1 MKAMVLCAGMGTRLG
16 GLTRETPKPLLPVG
30 GEPLLAHTL
39 RHLAW
44 HGFTDVVINVHYR
57 AEQFFSTIGSGE
69 CYGVRV
75 TYSHEPALLGT
86 AGSVRHV
93 AGFFSREPVFLVMH
107 GDVLTDQNLT
117 AMRDFHLAHDAPAT
131 ILLQRMPDANSQVAM
146 DTDGRIT
153 GFVERPAPG
162 ARRTSGFPWVN
173 TGIYMFA
180 ERFLDHIPVT
190 TPSDLARDIFTL
202 APEVELYG
210 YPLTGFRMSIDS
222 PDEYHEANAA
232 ISEGRCPRARG
243 TAQNLRQ

>member
-1 MKAMVLCAGMGTRLG
+1 MVLCAGMGTRLG

-30 GEPLLAHTL
+30 NEPLLAHTL

-69 CYGVRV
+69 RYGVRV
-75 TYSHEPALLGT
+75 TYSHESALLGT

-93 AGFFSREPVFLVMH
+93 APFFAGDPAFLVMH
-107 GDVLTDQNLT
+107 GDVLTDQDLT
-117 AMRDFHLAHDAPAT
+117 AMRDFHLAHASPAT

-190 TPSDLARDIFTL
+190 TPSDLARDIFVR
-202 APEVELYG
+202 APEVELFG
-210 YPLTGFRMSIDS
+210 FALTGYRVSIDS
-222 PDEYHEANAA
+222 PEEYREADTA
-232 ISEGRCPRARG
+232 ISEERCRPARG
-243 TAQNLRQ
+243 TAQDLRQ